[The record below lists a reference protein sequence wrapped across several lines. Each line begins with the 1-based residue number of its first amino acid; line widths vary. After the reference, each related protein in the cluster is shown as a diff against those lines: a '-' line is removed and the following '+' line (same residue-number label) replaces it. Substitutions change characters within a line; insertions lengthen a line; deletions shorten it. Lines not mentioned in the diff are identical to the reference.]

1 MKRQHLEGTKGKTTA
16 KKLAAHYQNENKKKL
31 EETRREKRGL
41 GNGQTIDLEYIST
54 MTQKMR
60 DMGVTNNHDER
71 IVPAL
76 QKTIQ
81 KNPSLR
87 VYTEKI

>member
-1 MKRQHLEGTKGKTTA
+1 
-16 KKLAAHYQNENKKKL
+16 
-31 EETRREKRGL
+31 
-41 GNGQTIDLEYIST
+41 

-71 IVPAL
+71 IVPSL
-76 QKTIQ
+76 EKTIE

-87 VYTEKI
+87 VYTEGVEQSEEEECYEDDFEDYVAEEIE

>member
-1 MKRQHLEGTKGKTTA
+1 
-16 KKLAAHYQNENKKKL
+16 
-31 EETRREKRGL
+31 
-41 GNGQTIDLEYIST
+41 

-71 IVPAL
+71 IVPSL
-76 QKTIQ
+76 EKTIE

-87 VYTEKI
+87 VYTEGVEQSEEEEYYEDDFEDYVAEEIE

>member
-1 MKRQHLEGTKGKTTA
+1 M
-16 KKLAAHYQNENKKKL
+16 
-31 EETRREKRGL
+31 
-41 GNGQTIDLEYIST
+41 QTINLEYIST

-60 DMGVTNNHDER
+60 DMGVTTNHDER

-76 QKTIQ
+76 EKTIE

-87 VYTEKI
+87 VYTEGVEQSEEEYYEDDFEDYVAEEI